1 MTVHLEITTHS
12 GLAPEV
18 LMERS
23 LDIDLHVSSMEGSDE
38 TAVGDGVTTGSIG
51 LGEEVTWRAR
61 HLGIWW
67 TMTARITE
75 LEPGRRFVDEQV
87 RGPFARFRHEHVF
100 EPARDG
106 TVMTDRITF
115 DAPFGPVGD
124 LAERLVLRRYLRR
137 LIDTRNAHLVAAPL
151 PD

>member
-12 GLAPEV
+12 TLPPVV

-23 LDIDLHVSSMEGSDE
+23 LDVDLHVSSMAGSDE

-51 LGEEVTWRAR
+51 LREEVTWRAR

-75 LEPGRRFVDEQV
+75 LERGRRFVDEQV
-87 RGPFARFRHEHVF
+87 RGPFKRFRHEHVF
-100 EPARDG
+100 VPVGDG

-115 DAPFGPVGD
+115 DAPFGPVGL
-124 LAERLVLRRYLRR
+124 LAERLVLGRYLRR
-137 LIDTRNAHLVAAPL
+137 LVEKRNAHLVEL
-151 PD
+151 PPGR